1 MANVT
6 YVFDQSAL
14 VLEGVT
20 LAEMVQL
27 VIEMLVDFARST
39 IFHEQTAEDSEPTH
53 PQNLAGW
60 QRKRLARSLF
70 SRLESDMQRAQILE
84 KVA

>member
-1 MANVT
+1 M
-6 YVFDQSAL
+6 FDQSAL

-20 LAEMVQL
+20 LAKMVQL

-39 IFHEQTAEDSEPTH
+39 IFHKQTAEDSEPTH

-60 QRKRLARSLF
+60 QGKKSARSLF
-70 SRLESDMQRAQILE
+70 GRLKFNMQISLILE
-84 KVA
+84 TVA